1 MNNLINY
8 TDFSFKEYKD
18 NILATSHTLKSK
30 GYFIKANTINKV
42 DKEELKARS
51 YIVKK
56 YIKEILKKANSELIE
71 IDVKNIN
78 IINYWEEYIKDFAE
92 DSYLNEKTKDSE
104 LLKILEEKTKLFTDI
119 LIDNKNKNFLLI
131 DENIS
136 PEKLSFRDIDVIKSY
151 KNLFNN
157 IKKENKDEL
166 FSVGI
171 VNPGQGVFLDYLLSE
186 VKTIGKVD
194 LIGSTI
200 LTLTELEK
208 KHKNIHFTKWDIN
221 KDFISGD
228 HIGKFDYLFIP
239 NTVHHFDD
247 IEKVVKTLNLTLKK
261 AGKLYITDFI
271 SIDPMSILVS
281 IFFQEKNIN
290 EDNEKRKG
298 VFYKVSY
305 IEELISSLP
314 KENSSSYIS
323 CRGNMF
329 EACVTNKNNYKTLL
343 NQALSKHKSTE
354 KNVIIVF
361 NKEDISLNKIE
372 EKSSDEININQEKD
386 NESFIQETDIL
397 EKLTELWENNL
408 GSKGN
413 VHKESNYFKLGGDSL
428 SATKLTVSIR
438 NELNCEISLAEIF
451 SNPKLRD
458 MLQLLEEKSR
468 GSEII
473 IEGEI

>member
-1 MNNLINY
+1 MKKQRI
-8 TDFSFKEYKD
+8 
-18 NILATSHTLKSK
+18 A
-30 GYFIKANTINKV
+30 
-42 DKEELKARS
+42 S
-51 YIVKK
+51 Y
-56 YIKEILKKANSELIE
+56 
-71 IDVKNIN
+71 
-78 IINYWEEYIKDFAE
+78 
-92 DSYLNEKTKDSE
+92 
-104 LLKILEEKTKLFTDI
+104 LKILEEKTKLFTDI

-305 IEELISSLP
+305 I
-314 KENSSSYIS
+314 
-323 CRGNMF
+323 
-329 EACVTNKNNYKTLL
+329 
-343 NQALSKHKSTE
+343 
-354 KNVIIVF
+354 
-361 NKEDISLNKIE
+361 
-372 EKSSDEININQEKD
+372 
-386 NESFIQETDIL
+386 
-397 EKLTELWENNL
+397 
-408 GSKGN
+408 
-413 VHKESNYFKLGGDSL
+413 
-428 SATKLTVSIR
+428 
-438 NELNCEISLAEIF
+438 
-451 SNPKLRD
+451 
-458 MLQLLEEKSR
+458 
-468 GSEII
+468 
-473 IEGEI
+473 